1 MSLDWIRNG
10 VFFVVLLLVQA
21 LVLNY
26 VHLFDCA
33 TPLLYVYFVLPTRRN
48 QPQWLTLLMCFCMGL
63 CVDSFSNTPGV
74 AAASMTL
81 VGALQPYLLRLFIQ
95 QDSPEDL
102 RPSIKVLGPMKYVFY
117 TIIIVTIYCLM
128 FFTLEAFNFFNW
140 LQWLASVGGSMVVT
154 ILLILVIDNFRKR

>member
-48 QPQWLTLLMCFCMGL
+48 QPQWLTLLLCFCMGL

-81 VGALQPYLLRLFIQ
+81 AGVLQPYLLRLFIQ

-117 TIIIVTIYCLM
+117 TIIIVTVYCLM

-140 LQWLASVGGSMVVT
+140 LQWLASVGGSTVVT